1 MARKETFFE
10 RLTKKNAAHLEE
22 QTIIKKPKR
31 KSKTIII
38 LSSILTTIAIVGIT
52 VPLAVTGSI
61 TKTNDPLG
69 KSQNVY
75 TFVSPENK
83 TSIGF
88 NIGEIET
95 FNESN
100 NTNNFQQQLSE
111 LNKQI
116 IYYLYNQEVEASKE
130 YEELYNSSLKQGENK
145 KDDLRLKTIDELKE
159 QYSNELEDTRQNLIK
174 RYGFANWE
182 TQYNQVLIN
191 NYDNATNTEEAIN
204 NAVFKHIKNDALR
217 RFRLSTISI
226 KDLIERTANTDI
238 KIGNKNIKKGEKVF
252 NWLKQITDNNFEG
265 NYFKINNEYVSF
277 MTESFIPSK
286 KDAKSFIEYYLKNDN
301 PYLFSQFTLPGIA
314 KVKNTD
320 NWTVD
325 KNSLKTLLFAWPI
338 NNNEENEFKFSY
350 QKVQEMFKPFNQ
362 YANILTLSTNNNLPT
377 EAKVYN
383 DLLQKLS
390 LDDNTIKQN
399 FGTSGIVSLS
409 TLFNDNDDA
418 LKAFLSIKD
427 IILGNAEIK
436 EIDLFALFDTIQET
450 ITKEF
455 NILKPDFS
463 NAKTFDQKKEQI
475 TKYNSA
481 LQNIFDKA
489 NENTKEGLY
498 DQKYSELIT
507 PLFEKTFNIG
517 KEKEG
522 NKQLF
527 TFYKLKNTNYYLLL
541 TTKGISIIDIQ
552 NLFANQTDLNKQI
565 NLFIQ
570 MIKNDYILN
579 NKYNNLTGVKYNT
592 LNVINQSLTNEN
604 YINSVLLN
612 DDEFINYLQ
621 TKINIFHPQ
630 YNSLNGEQNPKYS
643 IDDINL
649 LKENNLKTLNAKNYE
664 TSLTITENISK
675 WMKTRA
681 QNGADEYFELK
692 NNKIYFTYNND
703 NYNQTAEQKLNT
715 KFLEL
720 LKIFQNR

>member
-69 KSQNVY
+69 KNQNVY

-252 NWLKQITDNNFEG
+252 DWLKQITDNNFEG
-265 NYFKINNEYVSF
+265 NYFKINNEYISF

-427 IILGNAEIK
+427 IILGNTEIK

-552 NLFANQTDLNKQI
+552 NLFSDQTNLNKQI

-630 YNSLNGEQNPKYS
+630 YNSLNGQQNPKYS